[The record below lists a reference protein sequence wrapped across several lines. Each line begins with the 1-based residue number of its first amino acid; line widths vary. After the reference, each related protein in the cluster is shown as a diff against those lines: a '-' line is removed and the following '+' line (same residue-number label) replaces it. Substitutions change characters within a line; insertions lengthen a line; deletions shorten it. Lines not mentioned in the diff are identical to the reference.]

1 MNAKFTLLTHFS
13 QRYAKLPIIDETS
26 SSNVG
31 IVFDNMRV
39 NETNYGLICNKPKN
53 VHMHL
58 NVTVLMYTKAKFSW
72 FRII

>member
-31 IVFDNMRV
+31 IAFDNMRV
-39 NETNYGLICNKPKN
+39 NETNYGLIYSKPKN
-53 VHMHL
+53 VHMQL
-58 NVTVLMYTKAKFSW
+58 NVTVLMYTKNK
-72 FRII
+72 I

>member
-31 IVFDNMRV
+31 IAFDNMRV
-39 NETNYGLICNKPKN
+39 NETNYGLIYNKPKN
-53 VHMHL
+53 MHL
-58 NVTVLMYTKAKFSW
+58 NVTVLMYTKNK
-72 FRII
+72 I